1 MIGWGME
8 TRQIAEAM
16 HISFKTVQSFCARIK
31 EKLMV
36 ANSTELVREAV
47 LWHETKD
54 RIGNNTEGE
63 GPGKR

>member
-1 MIGWGME
+1 ME

-36 ANSTELVREAV
+36 ANATELLREAV
-47 LWHETKD
+47 LWHETNGRSDDKP
-54 RIGNNTEGE
+54 EA
-63 GPGKR
+63 P